1 MNHNTL
7 EDFLVILGNNNL
19 WKKYE
24 KEEIIQARI
33 QLCMSKR
40 QKKKQMD
47 GNAVVMKVMKRVQRA
62 VGGIATA
69 VWIV

>member
-24 KEEIIQARI
+24 KEGIIQARI
-33 QLCMSKR
+33 QLFMSKR
-40 QKKKQMD
+40 QKKANGWQCCGYESD
-47 GNAVVMKVMKRVQRA
+47 KRVQRA
-62 VGGIATA
+62 VGGIAIA

>member
-24 KEEIIQARI
+24 KEEIIQ
-33 QLCMSKR
+33 LCMSKR
-40 QKKKQMD
+40 QKKKSKWM
-47 GNAVVMKVMKRVQRA
+47 AML
-62 VGGIATA
+62 
-69 VWIV
+69 WL

>member
-1 MNHNTL
+1 MHEQKT
-7 EDFLVILGNNNL
+7 
-19 WKKYE
+19 K
-24 KEEIIQARI
+24 
-33 QLCMSKR
+33 
-40 QKKKQMD
+40 KKKQMD

>member
-40 QKKKQMD
+40 QKKKSKWM
-47 GNAVVMKVMKRVQRA
+47 AML
-62 VGGIATA
+62 
-69 VWIV
+69 WL